1 MKRRIISI
9 AGALALFATFLIALL
24 PAQVAIN
31 WFAPPLVRYSD
42 VTGTV
47 WSGSISNVAI
57 GDTPI
62 GRVNWSEGSIA
73 LLIGRPAWQIELSRP
88 DGFVRSSLSLRTDT
102 SVIMRDADATGS
114 LQSLASVLPL
124 YGTTGNVT
132 VRVEELILRE
142 GKFEYIKGRIVIDQL
157 KTNALKSGD
166 LGAVVI
172 EFPGEESA
180 PLTGI
185 LAALEGPLQI
195 RDGQIRLTPEGS
207 YEIEGRV
214 AATQDAP
221 REIVDALQYLGRP
234 DSEGYR
240 LFSQAG
246 SF

>member
-1 MKRRIISI
+1 MKRRIILI
-9 AGALALFATFLIALL
+9 AGALVLFAVFLVALL
-24 PAQVAIN
+24 PARVAVS
-31 WFAPPLVRYSD
+31 WFAPPTVRYAD
-42 VTGTV
+42 VMGTV
-47 WSGSISNVAI
+47 WSGSIANLAI
-57 GDTPI
+57 GNTPL
-62 GRVNWSEGSIA
+62 GRVTWSEGSIA
-73 LLIGRPAWQIELSRP
+73 ILIGRPAWRIELSRP
-88 DGFVRSSLSLRTDT
+88 DGFVRSSLSLRSDST
-102 SVIMRDADATGS
+102 VIMRDADATGS
-114 LQSLASVLPL
+114 LEGLATVLPL

-142 GKFEYIKGRIVIDQL
+142 GKFEHIKGRIVIDQL
-157 KTNALKSGD
+157 ITNALKSGD
-166 LGAVVI
+166 LGAVAI
-172 EFPGEESA
+172 EFPGEESD

-185 LAALEGPLQI
+185 LSALDGPLQI